1 MNSVVTLIS
10 DPAMKRIMPE
20 AAEAARQALVQAGAA
35 PGGIDWL
42 CPELACDIP
51 FEATPAID
59 ADAAVRGAIGG
70 APVDVVVQATQGRR
84 KRLLIAD
91 MESTMIQNEMV
102 DELARLVG
110 VGDKVAEI
118 THRAMN
124 GEIEFR
130 PALRER
136 AALLGGLEASLLK
149 QMRETIVFTPGAHAL
164 VRTMKA
170 HGAKTALVSGGF
182 KVYSKWVK
190 KRLGFD
196 KHFANDLI
204 VRDGIVTGELAEPVL
219 GREAKLEALDKMAA
233 KHGLSRDDAL
243 AIGDGANDL
252 MIIAAAG
259 TGVAFHAKPSVAAQA
274 TARINH
280 GDLTAALY
288 VQGYRRSEFVEDG

>member
-10 DPAMKRIMPE
+10 APGMTRLMPE
-20 AAEAARQALVQAGAA
+20 AAEAARQALIQAGGA
-35 PGGIDWL
+35 PGGFDWL
-42 CPELACDIP
+42 CPQAACDIP
-51 FEATPAID
+51 FEDSPALD
-59 ADAAVRGAIGG
+59 AEVVVRGAIGG
-70 APVDVVVQATQGRR
+70 APVDVVVQPTQGRR
-84 KRLLIAD
+84 KQILVAD
-91 MESTMIQNEMV
+91 MESTMIRNEMV
-102 DELARLVG
+102 DDLARLVG

-118 THRAMN
+118 TRRAMN

-149 QMRETIVFTPGAHAL
+149 QMRKTIVFNPGARAL
-164 VRTMKA
+164 VATMKA

-204 VRDGIVTGELAEPVL
+204 VRDGIVTGELAEPIL
-219 GREAKLEALDKMAA
+219 GREGKLEALDKMAA
-233 KHGLSRDDAL
+233 KHGLTRGDAL

-252 MIIAAAG
+252 LILTAAG

-274 TARINH
+274 NARIDH
-280 GDLTAALY
+280 GDLTAALF
-288 VQGYRRSEFVEDG
+288 VQGYRRAEFTDG